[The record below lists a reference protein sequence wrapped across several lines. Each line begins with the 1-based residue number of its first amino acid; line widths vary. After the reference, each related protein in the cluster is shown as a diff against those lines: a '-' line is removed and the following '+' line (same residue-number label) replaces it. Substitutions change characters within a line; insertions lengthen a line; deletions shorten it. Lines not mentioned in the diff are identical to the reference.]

1 MSFSEYFV
9 LFCKK
14 IPLST
19 HIEAIPFQDPEPLAH
34 IGDAA
39 EILTETEDFIRKQA
53 VLAYDRCMLFR
64 EENNMALD
72 LVAFREEDP
81 FLQKR
86 ILLRY
91 MEQLT
96 PYRKDITKEHIEALM
111 QLTQKDGSREIFL
124 KQMKQHRLCSVIL
137 IVSNCYFTDFFF
149 RQRLFKC
156 PITQHSSRF

>member
-1 MSFSEYFV
+1 MINRR
-9 LFCKK
+9 L
-14 IPLST
+14 
-19 HIEAIPFQDPEPLAH
+19 
-34 IGDAA
+34 
-39 EILTETEDFIRKQA
+39 
-53 VLAYDRCMLFR
+53 LFR

-124 KQMKQHRLCSVIL
+124 PYGLRAYKEYDRLLLTRTEKKKTGS
-137 IVSNCYFTDFFF
+137 F
-149 RQRLFKC
+149 RQAGSQRRNIC
-156 PITQHSSRF
+156 RSP